1 MAVDEGNAGMDTA
14 RPPLDLNG
22 VKIWKGALSRAEQ
35 AALVEDL
42 RAVLAAA
49 PLVAPVTPGGRKM
62 SVRMSA
68 AGRLGWISD
77 AAGYR
82 YAPRHPSGAPWPAI
96 PALALAVWRALSGW
110 PAPPDCCLVNWYG
123 EGARMGLHQDRDEGD
138 FAAPVL
144 SISLG
149 DPAMFRVGSRVG
161 GVDRPSPSGALMLE
175 SGDVAR
181 LGGPARLAYHGVDRI
196 RFKASALLPHGGRIN
211 LTMRVVQTGAAPASC
226 S

>member
-1 MAVDEGNAGMDTA
+1 MDVA

-35 AALVEDL
+35 AALVEDV
-42 RAVLAAA
+42 RAVLIAA

-77 AAGYR
+77 RAGYR

-96 PALALAVWRALSGW
+96 PPLALAIWRALSDW

-123 EGARMGLHQDRDEGD
+123 EGARMGMHQDRDEGD

-149 DPAMFRVGSRVG
+149 DPALFRVG
-161 GVDRPSPSGALMLE
+161 GVARPSPSRSVLLE

-181 LGGPARLAYHGVDRI
+181 LGGPARLAHHGVDRI
-196 RFKASALLPHGGRIN
+196 RFKGASLLPDGGRIN